1 MWNGDAVNC
10 KILIL
15 TTTLLGLPAWA
26 GPREDIA
33 KAYQRSSKAMSLK
46 FVDGVH
52 SLRAR
57 EFKLSDPDSV
67 NVSEQI
73 ERVRLEQVLS
83 RALKVEETSNIVSF
97 SSSGSTARCRAHFV
111 TRLTMVDELSRKQ
124 YQLILDTDCEDDWVL
139 QSDGWKV
146 KNSRVLRQE
155 AKRIKS

>member
-1 MWNGDAVNC
+1 MWNRDCVIFRIF
-10 KILIL
+10 ILA
-15 TTTLLGLPAWA
+15 TFLGLPAWA
-26 GPREDIA
+26 GPREDIT

-57 EFKLSDPDSV
+57 AFKLSDQDSV
-67 NVSEQI
+67 NISEPI
-73 ERVRLEQVLS
+73 ERVRLEQLLA
-83 RALKVEETSNIVSF
+83 RALKVEETSNIVKF
-97 SSSGSTARCRAHFV
+97 TSSGSTARCQTHFL

-155 AKRIKS
+155 AKRIKA